1 MVSYTIGIK
10 IDHIFYC
17 KLIRMPFNLP
27 TEFHK
32 ELTEASVK
40 VYKSRLNKLASL
52 GFDNCESVKKYPSKV
67 IDAIKDMPKND
78 QRGILS
84 AIAWVVKMPDNNPYH
99 TYVTTHVNP
108 EPKGGWKKA
117 DSK

>member
-1 MVSYTIGIK
+1 
-10 IDHIFYC
+10 
-17 KLIRMPFNLP
+17 MPFQLP
-27 TEFHK
+27 DTFNK

-40 VYKSRLNKLASL
+40 VYRSRLNKLASL

>member
-1 MVSYTIGIK
+1 
-10 IDHIFYC
+10 
-17 KLIRMPFNLP
+17 MPFQLP
-27 TEFHK
+27 DTFNK

-108 EPKGGWKKA
+108 EPKGGWKKT
-117 DSK
+117 

>member
-1 MVSYTIGIK
+1 MAFILPDT
-10 IDHIFYC
+10 
-17 KLIRMPFNLP
+17 FN
-27 TEFHK
+27 K

-40 VYKSRLNKLASL
+40 VYRSRLNKLASL

>member
-1 MVSYTIGIK
+1 
-10 IDHIFYC
+10 
-17 KLIRMPFNLP
+17 MPFILP
-27 TEFHK
+27 DTFNK

-40 VYKSRLNKLASL
+40 VYRSRLNKLASL

-108 EPKGGWKKA
+108 EPKGGWKKT

>member
-1 MVSYTIGIK
+1 MAFI
-10 IDHIFYC
+10 
-17 KLIRMPFNLP
+17 LP
-27 TEFHK
+27 DTFHK

-52 GFDNCESVKKYPSKV
+52 GFDNVSDVKKYPSKV
-67 IDAIKDMPKND
+67 IDAIKELSLND
-78 QRGILS
+78 QRGIIA
-84 AIAWVVKMPDNNPYH
+84 AIVWAVPLPDENPYK

>member
-1 MVSYTIGIK
+1 
-10 IDHIFYC
+10 
-17 KLIRMPFNLP
+17 MPFILP
-27 TEFHK
+27 DTFNREI
-32 ELTEASVK
+32 TEASVK

-52 GFDNCESVKKYPSKV
+52 GFDNVSDVKKYPSKV

-78 QRGILS
+78 QRGIIA
-84 AIAWVVKMPDNNPYH
+84 AIAWAVPLPDENPYKV
-99 TYVTTHVNP
+99 YVTTHVNP

>member
-1 MVSYTIGIK
+1 
-10 IDHIFYC
+10 
-17 KLIRMPFNLP
+17 MPFNLP
-27 TEFHK
+27 TEFNRDI
-32 ELTEASVK
+32 TEASVK
-40 VYKSRLNKLASL
+40 VYRSRLNKLASL
-52 GFDNCESVKKYPSKV
+52 GFDTVESVKKYPSKV

-108 EPKGGWKKA
+108 EPKGGWKKT
-117 DSK
+117 